1 VHAADAE
8 YALKSLSVPTMV
20 MYRRQLDVLTFDMAR
35 ELVEKIEG
43 AQLSLIPGSSL
54 APYAEPAAPVLHGI
68 LEFLGVSDTDLAASA
83 RPVRV
88 LDQLEQEVAELTGR
102 QTEVLRLLA
111 GGMTNREIAN
121 SLDISVH
128 TVDRH
133 ISQIY
138 RRIGARGRA
147 DATGYAIRHALVD

>member
-1 VHAADAE
+1 M
-8 YALKSLSVPTMV
+8 ALSNE
-20 MYRRQLDVLTFDMAR
+20 
-35 ELVEKIEG
+35 ELIE
-43 AQLSLIPGSSL
+43 AL
-54 APYAEPAAPVLHGI
+54 A
-68 LEFLGVSDTDLAASA
+68 FFSA
-83 RPVRV
+83 RTLVSSRRNILKTRLRLFQQYFPFL
-88 LDQLEQEVAELTGR
+88 LDPLPSMGLLQFTPTGR

-111 GGMTNREIAN
+111 GGMTNREIA
-121 SLDISVH
+121 SALDISVH